1 MTDSSS
7 PAPCAFRGDFA
18 ELAAAIQR
26 SWANNSNQ
34 PLLYSEAFL
43 RSAFAYPGA
52 SFSLSPAVYDE
63 TGLLGFLAGFPRTI
77 RWNGEPTRIILNT
90 LLTAATTVKGP
101 GVAIKLWT
109 DMVERSRD
117 HGYSGT
123 ITYCVEGDGMD
134 RMMPLFTRLLKLNTA
149 RICSAQ
155 FLVRLLPP
163 ESSPQV
169 QSFDRCADID
179 IDLFME
185 LASDLPGNLP
195 LVRLWTRPEAEWQ
208 CRDRAG
214 AIAVSHESGG
224 RRGILTGYLMQA
236 SSVPVTTVVL
246 LEDLLWGDLE
256 PTGCAELLKKF
267 MQTATDRGA
276 RFASCPVLGYAASD
290 PLTDAGFRR
299 SRRVIHT
306 YLTFWNGF
314 QPEQVLGLYLDV
326 L

>member
-18 ELAAAIQR
+18 ELAAVIQR

-34 PLLYSEAFL
+34 TLLYSEAFL
-43 RSAFAYPGA
+43 RSAFEYPGA
-52 SFSLSPAVYDE
+52 SLSLSPAVYDE

-77 RWNGEPTRIILNT
+77 RWNGQPTRIILNS

-101 GVAIKLWT
+101 GVTIKLWT
-109 DMVERSRD
+109 DMVERSRNQ
-117 HGYSGT
+117 GYSGT

-134 RMMPLFTRLLKLNTA
+134 RMMPLITRMLKLNTA
-149 RICSAQ
+149 RIFSAQ

-163 ESSPQV
+163 ESSPPV
-169 QSFDRCADID
+169 QMFDRYAEAD

-185 LASDLPGNLP
+185 LASDLPGKLP
-195 LVRLWTRPEAEWQ
+195 LMRLWTRPEAEWQ

-214 AIAVSHESGG
+214 AIAVSHESRG
-224 RRGILTGYLMQA
+224 RYGILTGYLMQA
-236 SSVPVTTVVL
+236 NSVPVTTVVL
-246 LEDLLWGDLE
+246 LEDLLWGNLE

-267 MQTATDRGA
+267 LQTAADRGA

-314 QPEQVLGLYLDV
+314 QPEQVPGLYLDV

>member
-18 ELAAAIQR
+18 ELAAVIRR

-34 PLLYSEAFL
+34 PLFYSEAFL
-43 RSAFAYPGA
+43 RSAFEYPGG
-52 SFSLSPAVYDE
+52 SFSLSPAVYGE
-63 TGLLGFLAGFPRTI
+63 TGLLGFLAGFPRNI

-101 GVAIKLWT
+101 GVAVKLWT
-109 DMVERSRD
+109 DMVERSRNQ
-117 HGYSGT
+117 GYSGT

-134 RMMPLFTRLLKLNTA
+134 RMMPLFTRLLKLNTV
-149 RICSAQ
+149 RIFSTQ
-155 FLVRLLPP
+155 FLVRLLFP
-163 ESSPQV
+163 ESSPV
-169 QSFDRCADID
+169 QTFDRCADID
-179 IDLFME
+179 INVFME
-185 LASDLPGNLP
+185 LASDLPGKLP

-214 AIAVSHESGG
+214 AIAVSYDSRG
-224 RRGILTGYLMQA
+224 RHGILTGYLMQA
-236 SSVPVTTVVL
+236 TSVPVTTVVL

-256 PTGCAELLKKF
+256 PAECAELLKKF
-267 MQTATDRGA
+267 LQIAADRGA

-299 SRRVIHT
+299 SRRVIHA

-314 QPEQVLGLYLDV
+314 QPEQVPGLYLDV